1 MKTSLRPSTRILT
14 GLAIFFSAVL
24 LFFVLSAYPAEA
36 QTTAPAAPAVAP
48 AVDKAAIVA
57 LTQQLTALTAAL
69 QQQGKTAPTAAAP
82 KVVIPK
88 EGTLQEQVRELQA
101 EVALLKQAERDRN
114 NGAPSPVYV
123 GGFVRGATELT
134 ARQREEVGAIVTL
147 IRTAKPGK
155 VEVIGYAS
163 HGGDA
168 DKNKELAGKRAEAVK
183 KYIDQLLAAQPAR
196 VAGAAAPAPVAP
208 VVAPDDVEVYTGGD
222 EGQTSD
228 FSLRLGPNGLN
239 QAVVVKLVP

>member
-1 MKTSLRPSTRILT
+1 MQTRNQ
-14 GLAIFFSAVL
+14 
-24 LFFVLSAYPAEA
+24 VLSMAFFKLLIAITALLAVAMIARPHTAGA
-36 QTTAPAAPAVAP
+36 QTTAPATTTA

-101 EVALLKQAERDRN
+101 EVALLKQAEIDRN
-114 NGAPSPVYV
+114 GGAPSPVYI
-123 GGFVRGATELT
+123 GGFIRGATELT
-134 ARQREEVGAIVTL
+134 ARQKEEVGAIVGL
-147 IRTAKPGK
+147 IRKEKPSK
-155 VEVIGYAS
+155 VAVIGYAS

-168 DKNKELAGKRAEAVK
+168 DKNKELAGKRAEVVK
-183 KYIDQLLAAQPAR
+183 KYIDQLLATQPAR

-208 VVAPDDVEVYTGGD
+208 VVDPDDVETYVGGSD
-222 EGQTSD
+222 GQTGM
-228 FSLRLGPNGLN
+228 FSHRLGPNGLN